1 MKLLKLIDKLKKS
14 ESMIDVAKI
23 VSGTMLGQVISFIA
37 VPIYTRMYGASIMG
51 TWTMINS
58 IATVITS
65 FSDFGLKNALMLE
78 DEKQTEKLYT
88 VITTIT
94 AFIAVIVGIASG
106 IYFHFFDTSMDMN
119 PVIAGFIIGLVSFLL
134 PQTQTCYT
142 WLNKKGKYN
151 ILMKNPLVNNIA
163 MAVIAIGLGALGFVK
178 YGYYIG
184 VIAGTIIT
192 ILRMKAYLPKS
203 LFNFHLE
210 DYRGIIKTKKEF
222 YLYQMP
228 TNVLGQFK
236 EQIPV
241 FAIQS
246 FFGVEMLGYYSITM
260 KYLKLP
266 INLLAQSIGRVFFKT
281 VAEMTR
287 KGQGIGEYAFRN
299 VCRAMKLAV
308 VPLIFIYAA
317 GDIVCPLFFGS
328 DYIIAGNIMRIV
340 ASNSFF
346 MFIMVSCQGMTVTLH
361 KQRSNMIASILQM
374 VGYAGGIGLGY
385 ALTQNI
391 YVSCAL
397 MTVAYALVQ
406 GVFFATLFEAAGV
419 SWKRYSLKLFL
430 YFGIIFVGAF
440 ALRGILLAIGIVSTW

>member
-1 MKLLKLIDKLKKS
+1 MKLIDRLKKS

-23 VSGTMLGQVISFIA
+23 ASGTMIGQVISFVA
-37 VPIYTRMYGASIMG
+37 VPIYTRMYGASILG
-51 TWTMINS
+51 TWTIINS

-65 FSDFGLKNALMLE
+65 FSDFGLKNAIMI
-78 DEKQTEKLYT
+78 EKEEETEKLYT
-88 VITTIT
+88 AITTLTALIAAIT
-94 AFIAVIVGIASG
+94 GIISG
-106 IYFHFFDTSMDMN
+106 FYYGYIDKSLGMN
-119 PVIAGFIIGLVSFLL
+119 PAIAGLMIGLVSFLT

-142 WLNKKGKYN
+142 WLNKKGEYN
-151 ILMKNPLVNNIA
+151 ILMKNPLIHNVA
-163 MAVIAIGLGALGFVK
+163 MAVITIGLGALGYIQ

-184 VIAGTIIT
+184 VIAGSIIT
-192 ILRMKAYLPKS
+192 ILRMKIYLPRR
-203 LFNFHLE
+203 LFNFHFD
-210 DYRGIIKTKKEF
+210 DYRQLIKTKKEF

-236 EQIPV
+236 EQVPV

-246 FFGVEMLGYYSITM
+246 LFGVEMLGYYSITM

-317 GDIVCPLFFGS
+317 GDVMCPFLFGS

-361 KQRSNMIASILQM
+361 KQRNNMIASILQM

-385 ALTQNI
+385 ALTRSI

-397 MTVAYALVQ
+397 MTIAYALVQ

-419 SWKRYSLKLFL
+419 SWKRYAAKVGL
-430 YFGIIFVGAF
+430 YLSMIFIGTF
-440 ALRGILLAIGIVSTW
+440 AVRGILLFFGIVATW